1 MDSPSST
8 IWIKGWFDGDYS
20 AIPGIKQRL
29 GADSEATI
37 VKITSG
43 RFSQI
48 ELANGP
54 PETTQIGK
62 LIRQEEGVDKV
73 LLQAADGQA
82 WISPVQDLHILDW
95 ESDSTASILGGGGP
109 RVGRLVGWAYA
120 KVRDPRTLHK
130 TKLTKATKSTSSSL
144 SDFATGDKSIG
155 QGQGQGQAN
164 DVSTSSKETQNA
176 ANAQPI
182 SDQSSDSNEPHPEP
196 SLINSYAPIDQ
207 PPLPHPCK
215 TCSWSMSLILF
226 GIVWLFCSFGWA
238 FLAISPLL
246 IRCFATQIFRSA
258 WTTSDRQQLLESILF
273 FLFGL
278 SAFFYLIWSSF
289 FECNDSSTIALIILF
304 TLVALSFRIR
314 ICWLI
319 TLLSWLWG
327 ISILISCQLQDG
339 TCQKIQNIGS
349 ATSQVISDTQN
360 KISQIFRPDRD
371 AQEISGQTSTSDG
384 WTRISVDEAE
394 KHPEK
399 FFNCL
404 GKADRRRD
412 QYVIYMGESALFE
425 LSKYDLSEASEPQ
438 LSRIGKLIQ
447 KYPKSNLVVIGHADK
462 SPHIDGAEGNLALSE
477 KRASSVVDWLT
488 NGNFIKPDHIAAMGA
503 GDRYPLFDTPSEF
516 RGNRR
521 VEIRVICPIS
531 KL

>member
-1 MDSPSST
+1 MDSPSSP

-20 AIPGIKQRL
+20 AIPGIKQQL

-73 LLQAADGQA
+73 LVQTPDGQA
-82 WISPVQDLHILDW
+82 WISPVQDLHIVDW

-120 KVRDPRTLHK
+120 KVSDPRTLHK
-130 TKLTKATKSTSSSL
+130 TKVTKSAKSTSSSI
-144 SDFATGDKSIG
+144 SDSAAGDKFI
-155 QGQGQGQAN
+155 GQGQGQAN
-164 DVSTSSKETQNA
+164 DVSTSSNNTQNA
-176 ANAQPI
+176 SNAQPI
-182 SDQSSDSNEPHPEP
+182 SDQSSGSNEPPPEL
-196 SLINSYAPIDQ
+196 SSINSNSPIDQ
-207 PPLPHPCK
+207 PPVPHPCK
-215 TCSWSMSLILF
+215 NCSWGMALIFF

-238 FLAISPLL
+238 FLAIAPLL

-273 FLFGL
+273 FLVGL
-278 SAFFYLIWSSF
+278 SAFVYLIWISF

-304 TLVALSFRIR
+304 TLVVLSFRTR

-327 ISILISCQLQDG
+327 ISILISCQGQDG

-349 ATSQVISDTQN
+349 ATSQVMSDTQN

-394 KHPEK
+394 KRPEK

-447 KYPKSNLVVIGHADK
+447 KYPQSNLVVIGHADK

>member
-1 MDSPSST
+1 MDSPSSN

-20 AIPGIKQRL
+20 AIPGIKQQS

-37 VKITSG
+37 VKLTSG

-48 ELANGP
+48 ELASGP
-54 PETTQIGK
+54 PETKQIGK
-62 LIRQEEGVDKV
+62 LIRQEEGVEKV
-73 LLQAADGQA
+73 LVQTPDGQA

-120 KVRDPRTLHK
+120 KVRDPRALHK
-130 TKLTKATKSTSSSL
+130 PELVNLTESNITSIGNPT
-144 SDFATGDKSIG
+144 AGDKST
-155 QGQGQGQAN
+155 GQGQAN
-164 DVSTSSKETQNA
+164 DASTLSNETQDASNVQA
-176 ANAQPI
+176 I
-182 SDQSSDSNEPHPEP
+182 SDQSPKSNESPQET
-196 SLINSYAPIDQ
+196 SFINLSAPIDQ

-215 TCSWSMSLILF
+215 TCTWGMTLIIF
-226 GIVWLFCSFGWA
+226 VIAWLFCSFGWA
-238 FLAISPLL
+238 LLAIAPLL
-246 IRCFATQIFRSA
+246 IRCFATQVFRSA
-258 WTTSDRQQLLESILF
+258 WTTSNRQQFLESILF
-273 FLFGL
+273 FLVGL
-278 SAFFYLIWSSF
+278 NAFVYLIWSSF
-289 FECNDSSTIALIILF
+289 FECNNSSTISLTILF
-304 TLVALSFRIR
+304 TLVALSFRTR
-314 ICWLI
+314 VCWLI
-319 TLLSWLWG
+319 TLLSWLWS
-327 ISILISCQLQDG
+327 ISIFISCQVQDG

-349 ATSQVISDTQN
+349 ATSQIMSDTQN

-394 KHPEK
+394 KRPEK

-425 LSKYDLSEASEPQ
+425 LNKFNLSEASEPQ

-447 KYPKSNLVVIGHADK
+447 KYPQTNLVVIGHADK

-488 NGNFIKPDHIAAMGA
+488 NGNFIKPEHIAAMGA

-521 VEIRVICPIS
+521 VEIRVICPIN